1 MTEHSDTSIPHDMP
15 YFIWAYCTLVG
26 FFAQSFEVQ
35 CALVLSRCEP
45 TYASFN
51 EGDGSFSWPLQILFG
66 NLRDAAVIVHNSQ
79 YADVPESLF
88 VSEVLNNVLLD
99 EIRVIYESPRL
110 DGSFDTARLDESNW
124 SALRIAARNVWQ
136 TLDEK
141 LLFPFDNWRDFIG

>member
-1 MTEHSDTSIPHDMP
+1 MP
-15 YFIWAYCTLVG
+15 YFIRTYCTLVG

-35 CALVLSRCEP
+35 CALVPNRCEP

-51 EGDGSFSWPLQILFG
+51 EGDGSFSWPLQILFY
-66 NLRDAAVIVHNSQ
+66 NLHDVDATVDNSQ
-79 YADVPESLF
+79 DATVDNSQGADVPESLF
-88 VSEVLNNVLLD
+88 VSEALNDMLLEAINILEQAPKFDGFFDTSCLD
-99 EIRVIYESPRL
+99 EP
-110 DGSFDTARLDESNW
+110 NW